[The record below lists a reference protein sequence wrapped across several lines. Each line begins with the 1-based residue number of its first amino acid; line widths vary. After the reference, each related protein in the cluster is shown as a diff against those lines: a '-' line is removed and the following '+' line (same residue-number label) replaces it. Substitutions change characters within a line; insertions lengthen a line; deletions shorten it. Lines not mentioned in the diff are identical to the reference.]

1 MSTCP
6 EKYYTIL
13 HDYQGGTMK
22 NDRLFKR
29 ICILFLIVFLMS
41 CAKGPL
47 IAQQE
52 EAIPAMKAVTKPIQP
67 PKAAPLPIKPPEAR
81 QPEVKSPVVLTPSSP
96 VNRNTIGCIFPLA
109 GRFGDTG
116 GKALDAVLLSAEI
129 FNQRFP
135 SPWRIIVADSGD
147 SAEKIKQAVAYLAD
161 QKKVMAIVAI
171 SGTAEANDA
180 AREAQKRQ
188 VPLIM
193 IASKEGV
200 TEVGEYVFQHFLT
213 PTQQIE
219 ALTKYAR
226 DTLNVGIFSVLY
238 PQDDY
243 GEEMV
248 RHLRSEVQKTGGKV
262 DKAIPYNKTQTD
274 FTEQIKKLTGNKIGA
289 SETVYATRE
298 DAQNSLSL
306 DFEALFI
313 PDSALRVKM
322 ITSQLAFYDVKRL
335 KLLGPSLWH
344 SPDLIKKGVEYL
356 EGASFVDSFL
366 VDGFLPQ
373 TNDFVDIYYSAYGRE
388 PGNIE
393 ALSYDTMEMV
403 LSILEDQQ
411 IKTRAEFIRALLA
424 LEGFR
429 GATGSISF
437 GGNRVAQK
445 DAFILRVQ
453 NGKIEQVK

>member
-1 MSTCP
+1 
-6 EKYYTIL
+6 
-13 HDYQGGTMK
+13 MK
-22 NDRLFKR
+22 NDRLFQR
-29 ICILFLIVFLMS
+29 ICILALVVFFMN
-41 CAKGPL
+41 CTKGPF
-47 IAQQE
+47 IAQQKA
-52 EAIPAMKAVTKPIQP
+52 AIPEVKTVTKPIQS
-67 PKAAPLPIKPPEAR
+67 PKVTPLPIKPPEAR
-81 QPEVKSPVVLTPSSP
+81 QPEVKSPVVLPPSSP
-96 VNRNTIGCIFPLA
+96 VNRNTIGCIFPLT
-109 GRFGDTG
+109 GRFGDAG

-135 SPWRIIVADSGD
+135 SPWKIIVVDSGD

-200 TEVGEYVFQHFLT
+200 TEAGEYVFQHFLT

-226 DTLNVGIFSVLY
+226 NTLNVGIFSVLY

-248 RHLRSEVQKTGGKV
+248 RHFRSEVQKTGGKV

-274 FTEQIKKLTGNKIGA
+274 FTEQIKTLTGNNIET
-289 SETVYATRE
+289 SETVYATTE
-298 DAQNSLSL
+298 DALKSLSL
-306 DFEALFI
+306 GFEALFI
-313 PDSALRVKM
+313 PDSVLRVKM
-322 ITSQLAFYDVKRL
+322 IASQLAFYDAKGL

-344 SPDLIKKGVEYL
+344 SPDLMKKGIEYL

-366 VDGFLPQ
+366 VNGLLSH

>member
-13 HDYQGGTMK
+13 HEYQGGTMK

-29 ICILFLIVFLMS
+29 ICILFLVIFLMS
-41 CAKGPL
+41 CAKGPF
-47 IAQQE
+47 IAQQKA
-52 EAIPAMKAVTKPIQP
+52 AIPAVKAVTEPFQP
-67 PKAAPLPIKPPEAR
+67 SQAAPLQIKPPEAR
-81 QPEVKSPVVLTPSSP
+81 QPEVESPVVLTPSSP
-96 VNRNTIGCIFPLA
+96 VDRNTIGCIFPLT
-109 GRFGDTG
+109 GRFGDAG
-116 GKALDAVLLSAEI
+116 VKALDAVLLSAEI

-135 SPWRIIVADSGD
+135 SPWEIIVADSGD
-147 SAEKIKQAVAYLAD
+147 SAEKIKQAVAYFAD
-161 QKKVMAIVAI
+161 QTKVMAIVAI
-171 SGTAEANDA
+171 SGTADATDA

-193 IASKEGV
+193 ITSKEGV

-248 RHLRSEVQKTGGKV
+248 RQLRSEVQKTGGKV

-274 FTEQIKKLTGNKIGA
+274 FTEQIKKLTGNKVGT
-289 SETVYATRE
+289 SETGYATTE

-313 PDSALRVKM
+313 PDSVLRVKM
-322 ITSQLAFYDVKRL
+322 ITSQLAFYDVKGL

-344 SPDLIKKGVEYL
+344 SPDLMKKGVEYL

-366 VDGFLPQ
+366 VNGFLPQ

-403 LSILEDQQ
+403 LSILE
-411 IKTRAEFIRALLA
+411 
-424 LEGFR
+424 GFR

-445 DAFILRVQ
+445 NAFILRVQ

>member
-1 MSTCP
+1 MKS
-6 EKYYTIL
+6 YRRSAAIL
-13 HDYQGGTMK
+13 MAF
-22 NDRLFKR
+22 LL
-29 ICILFLIVFLMS
+29 IILMGFATEPVL
-41 CAKGPL
+41 
-47 IAQQE
+47 AQ
-52 EAIPAMKAVTKPIQP
+52 
-67 PKAAPLPIKPPEAR
+67 
-81 QPEVKSPVVLTPSSP
+81 KSPATSKGNAAEKPSTAADVRPRAASASDIKFPELKQTEAKTAAVLP
-96 VNRNTIGCIFPLA
+96 VPGSLQRQAVGCVFPMT
-109 GRFGDTG
+109 GRFADAGN
-116 GKALDAVLLSAEI
+116 KALDAVLLAAEI
-129 FNQRFP
+129 FNQRSP
-135 SPWRIIVADSGD
+135 SPWKIIVADSGD
-147 SAEKIKQAVAYLAD
+147 SVEKIKQAVAYLAD

-193 IASKEGV
+193 ITSKEGV
-200 TEVGEYVFQHFLT
+200 TEAGEYVFQHFLT

-248 RHLRSEVQKTGGKV
+248 RHFRSEVHKTGGKV

-274 FTEQIKKLTGNKIGA
+274 FTEQIKTITGNKIEA
-289 SETVYATRE
+289 SETVYATTE
-298 DAQNSLSL
+298 DAQNSSSV

-313 PDSALRVKM
+313 PDSVLRVKM
-322 ITSQLAFYDVKRL
+322 ITSQLAFYGIKGL

-344 SPDLIKKGVEYL
+344 SPDLMKKGVEYL

-366 VDGFLPQ
+366 VNGFLPQ

-388 PGNIE
+388 PGNLE
-393 ALSYDTMEMV
+393 ALSYDTMEMF
-403 LSILEDQQ
+403 LSILEDQK
-411 IKTRAEFIRALLA
+411 IKTRAEFIRAMLA